1 MSDPAHLLGILC
13 PGCGSGRLRVLYTR
27 PKPGS
32 TLRAKQCRQCGRKV
46 LTAEQVVG
54 GGAVIPSTCVTD
66 LRKSVS
72 ILLRAIDASLILDS
86 QNPLLPRK

>member
-1 MSDPAHLLGILC
+1 MTPPHLIGVCC

-27 PKPGS
+27 PKLGG
-32 TLRAKQCRQCGRKV
+32 TFRAKQCLQCGRKV

-66 LRKSVS
+66 LRKSVTT
-72 ILLRAIDASLILDS
+72 LLQAIDASLNFDS
-86 QNPLLPRK
+86 QNALLPRK